1 MGRMKHRLMAAGL
14 LGGLLAGLGGCTA
27 LAPLAA
33 IPGVVVE
40 GAVSLFRAE
49 EEGLPASLPRTL
61 AAVQQGLRRMEL
73 DVDILEPERKKD
85 GYRIAFGNE
94 RLDGLIKLKRQT
106 PRLTTV
112 AVRVR
117 RGALRE
123 EAVEKAIMKMV
134 RDLATSRHG
143 RRRFDFRGYRYIHK
157 KPELKSERIGWY
169 RARAQLE
176 VAKARRS
183 GWLRLRMPS
192 KQWGYIKARM
202 NTPDKRGKHHRQPAR
217 KS

>member
-1 MGRMKHRLMAAGL
+1 MGRVKHSFMAVAL
-14 LGGLLAGLGGCTA
+14 LSGVLVSLGGCAALTTA
-27 LAPLAA
+27 AA
-33 IPGVVVE
+33 IPGALVD

-94 RLDGLIKLKRQT
+94 RLDGHIKLKRQT
-106 PRLTTV
+106 PKLTTV
-112 AVRVR
+112 SVQVRH
-117 RGALRE
+117 GALRE

-134 RDLATSRHG
+134 RELATSEHG
-143 RRRFDFRGYRYIHK
+143 RHRFDFRGYRYIHK

-202 NTPDKRGKHHRQPAR
+202 NTPDKRGKHHRHAPR